1 MRPTLF
7 LFALATACAPALA
20 LDCKNAMSTP
30 EINEC
35 AAAEQKAVESKLNQ
49 VYRRVIK
56 SLETN
61 KDSAAAKDKL
71 VLAQRAWVKFRE
83 ADCDAVYENWAGGTI
98 RTVMYISCM
107 RQHAEQRIKDLE
119 GFEGD
124 H

>member
-1 MRPTLF
+1 MRRTLF

>member
-7 LFALATACAPALA
+7 LFTLAMACAPALA
-20 LDCKNAMSTP
+20 LDCKNAMNTP
-30 EINEC
+30 EMNEC
-35 AAAEQKAVESKLNQ
+35 AALEQKAVEAKLNQ

-56 SLETN
+56 SLDTN
-61 KDSAAAKDKL
+61 EDSAAAKEKL
-71 VLAQRAWVKFRE
+71 VIAQRAWIKFRE

-98 RTVMYISCM
+98 RNVMYSGCM

-119 GFEGD
+119 GFEGG